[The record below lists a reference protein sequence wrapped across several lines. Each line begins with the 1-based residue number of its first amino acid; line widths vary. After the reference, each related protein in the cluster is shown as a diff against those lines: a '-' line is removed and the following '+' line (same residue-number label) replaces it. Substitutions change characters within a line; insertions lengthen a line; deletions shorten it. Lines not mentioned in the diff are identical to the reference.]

1 MFNYLSSY
9 LVGAVE
15 DKQEQNQANEL
26 DNKREELR
34 QYDQQPVK
42 RAEDQ
47 SQQAA

>member
-15 DKQEQNQANEL
+15 DKKEENETNEL
-26 DNKREELR
+26 NNKREEMR

-42 RAEDQ
+42 RADDQ
-47 SQQAA
+47 TQQ

>member
-15 DKQEQNQANEL
+15 DKEEENKANEL
-26 DNKREELR
+26 NNKKEELR

-42 RAEDQ
+42 RSDE
-47 SQQAA
+47 